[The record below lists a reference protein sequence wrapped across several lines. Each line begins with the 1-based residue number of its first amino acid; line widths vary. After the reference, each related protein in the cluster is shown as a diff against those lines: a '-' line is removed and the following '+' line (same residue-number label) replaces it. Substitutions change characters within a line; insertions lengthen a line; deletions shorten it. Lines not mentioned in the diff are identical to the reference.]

1 MIFKS
6 RLSGTFLLT
15 SKSWNEF
22 MSSTRQLAAILFTDI
37 VGYSAI
43 MQKDEQR
50 AVNLVKHH
58 RLVLEKT
65 VADYEGDVIEYY
77 GDGSLCIFTSITEAL
92 QCALSIQQQFQ
103 TEPMVPLRIGLHIGE
118 VIFEDGKIMGDGVN
132 IASRIQSL
140 GLAGSILFSKETFD
154 KIRNH
159 PELKSVYLGRFLLK
173 NIAEPMEVFALANDG
188 LAVPVKEEIEG
199 RIKDLSTKGLS
210 RQLKWIMA
218 SALAIVLMI
227 ITAFLIGTF
236 KNQNTFSGSE
246 KSIAVLPFENISN
259 DSLQQYFS
267 DGITE
272 DIITQLSK
280 LADLKVIS
288 RTTVMQYKGTKKNI
302 KEIAD
307 ELGVSAILE
316 GSVRKEADKVRI
328 TAQLI
333 DAKTD
338 KHLWSETYDRDA
350 SQVFAIQSEVAQHIV
365 NALNVKLT
373 TEEGNRI
380 IEKATENVEA
390 YEIYLRAKRLPF
402 SQRID
407 TLLKALER
415 DSAFSLAWAEL
426 ASTYSKIPWR
436 NQSEKPYYVRKS
448 LDAAMTAVAYGPKR
462 SETHMILGDVLKIS
476 TLSPSIAIKELNK
489 SIELNPNNAEG
500 YVYLAF
506 AQMELGN
513 FIEAEKNLLKAK
525 QLDPLSGIMHGGWLN
540 YYRYSRNPEK
550 YLSYRNEIQPNANA
564 DSIPGTKLMY
574 HFLKDEY
581 DSVLLYSMRFPNSIL
596 KSIAYTRT
604 GQTEKAKKIADSLE
618 NISPYDH
625 AFQTGVIYAW
635 IGETQKAIE
644 KLNLAYRLYDFGLI
658 SIKVDK
664 LFDPL
669 RNEEGFKELLRKM
682 GME

>member
-1 MIFKS
+1 
-6 RLSGTFLLT
+6 
-15 SKSWNEF
+15 

-65 VADYEGDVIEYY
+65 VADHEGDVIEYY

-103 TEPMVPLRIGLHIGE
+103 REPKVPLRIGLHIGE
-118 VIFEDGKIMGDGVN
+118 VIYEGGKIMGDGVN

-140 GLAGSILFSKETFD
+140 GLAGTILFSKETFD

-188 LAVPVKEEIEG
+188 LTVPEKKEIEG

-210 RQLKWIMA
+210 TQLKWIIA

-236 KNQNTFSGSE
+236 KKQNTFTGAE

-259 DSLQQYFS
+259 DSLQQYFT

-280 LADLKVIS
+280 IADLKVIS
-288 RTTVMQYKGTKKNI
+288 RTSVMQYKDKKKNI
-302 KEIAD
+302 KEIAE
-307 ELGVSAILE
+307 ELNVATILE
-316 GSVRKEADKVRI
+316 GSVRKEGDKVRI

-333 DAKTD
+333 DANTD
-338 KHLWSETYDRDA
+338 KHIWAETYDRDA
-350 SQVFAIQSEVAQHIV
+350 SEVFAIQSEVAQHIV
-365 NALNVKLT
+365 TALNVKLT
-373 TEEGNRI
+373 TEEGKRI

-390 YEIYLRAKRLPF
+390 YEDYLRAKKLPWA
-402 SQRID
+402 QRIEP
-407 TLLKALER
+407 LLNAIKK

-426 ASTYSKIPWR
+426 AGAYSKIPWR
-436 NQSEKPYYVRKS
+436 NHSERPFYVRKS
-448 LDAAMTAVAYGPKR
+448 LDAAMTAVALGPDR

-476 TLSPSIAIKELNK
+476 TLSPHLAIKELNK
-489 SIELNPNNAEG
+489 SIGLNPNNAEG

-513 FIEAEKNLLKAK
+513 FAEAEKNLLKAK
-525 QLDPLSGIMHGGWLN
+525 QLDPLSPIMHSGWLTF
-540 YYRYSRNPEK
+540 YRYSRNPDK
-550 YLSYRNEIQPNANA
+550 YLSYRNEIRSANSP
-564 DSIPGTKLMY
+564 DSIPGTNLMY
-574 HFLKDEY
+574 HFLRDEY
-581 DSVLLYSMRFPNSIL
+581 DSILYHNIPVYMSML

-604 GQTEKAKKIADSLE
+604 GQTAKAKKIADSLE
-618 NISPYDH
+618 NLSPYDH
-625 AFQTGVIYAW
+625 AFQTGILYAW
-635 IGETQKAIE
+635 IGEKQKAIE

-664 LFDPL
+664 FFDPL